1 MRVLVLIPTL
11 AVRVIITLLTAV
23 VVVPLFVLLSI
34 SIGIYG
40 LLAPLCDR
48 ILDWIGGED
57 AD

>member
-11 AVRVIITLLTAV
+11 AFRVTITLLTAV
-23 VVVPLFVLLSI
+23 VAVPLFVLLSI

-40 LLAPLCDR
+40 LLAPICDR